1 MGRAGGAG
9 ARDDA
14 EMLPM
19 LRALSPSGFR
29 GRLLL
34 ILLAISLLPL
44 LATAS
49 AFFYI
54 LNRSVTAETF
64 AKLAFV
70 RDAKRSEIEQY
81 LTFATRQA
89 ESLSQS
95 NAVRYSIGDFYG
107 FAYAFRKIDPSPER
121 ATAILHQ
128 MFGIDRDGG
137 GEALLPKD
145 NDAMLRS
152 ALEYANAHQQFHDDF
167 VSFVT
172 TSEFENLY
180 LITPDQRVVYSVE
193 KDRYLGTDLKT
204 LVAATP
210 LSRLSRAMTEA
221 SPDQTMLVGDFTTD
235 PVTGKFAAYVA
246 VRVAFYNKVR
256 GMVIFRLGP
265 KGLNR
270 IVQSQ
275 QGGTSSLYLLNSD
288 SLYIS
293 APEGGKPGMPSNSAA
308 TGADGAP
315 SSAALVEDGLGGV
328 PALAAGTQLHFG
340 AVPWSLV
347 AEVPDSVAF
356 ANSNSLRQIV
366 ITLALVLLPVLTALV
381 FYLSGTMTRPVQRL
395 TDAAGAIA
403 DGNLDHAMPTIKNP
417 SELGRLTASFTRMR
431 DAVSEQ
437 LNLINQKNAEL
448 EKHVGLIEE
457 KNKALEEADRMKDA
471 FVANTSHELRTPLN
485 GIIGISE
492 TLVAGVAGELTTAQ
506 RNQLQLISFSARRL
520 SRLVDDLLDL
530 YRIRQGRMRLD
541 IHPVHIATSV
551 SSVLKMCEPLLRG
564 EPVALEVDIPEDIP
578 FVMAD
583 PVRFEQILYNLL
595 GNAIKY
601 AGQSTI
607 RVVATPAGM
616 NVAISV
622 EDTGVGIASD
632 SLERIFQP
640 LEQAGFGDGTRP
652 PAGTG
657 LGLTIARQLATF
669 LNGKLTAHSVLGEGS
684 RFTLV
689 LPAAAVEPSYVD
701 YFGEELDQKRLHETV
716 DMIARSQIA
725 TDAPMAP
732 GVPLILVVDDEP
744 INIQVLRN
752 VLQPVGYVVRAVEN
766 GADALA
772 FIDRLKPD
780 LVVLDVMMPGMS
792 GLEVAKAIRERYD
805 LLDVPIIMVTARSRT
820 RDVIA
825 GFEHGA
831 NDYVVKPF
839 VKDELLARV
848 ATLLE
853 AARARGQLRENSSL
867 RAEIER
873 RVEVEDAL
881 RLSQQRMARLLD
893 IFEVAILC
901 TDRQHRIIY
910 TNQAALGMLS
920 MPIIAHETAL
930 SSLTGTELAERMYQ
944 AVKREGEFY
953 LSSVRLGGH
962 AFALNVFEFDIGT
975 GGGLALVIQPVSA
988 VSAGDMPR
996 RDRMVHHVLGAIDSA
1011 GANLALLAPE
1021 PKRADTSPLEPQ
1033 GEPEQQRAF
1042 RLIIIDVMKQ
1052 SLDVWKRM
1060 TGKGKID
1067 FAESSGIW
1075 RVNFD
1080 RSSLQARTLEKY
1092 LLLETLPLQP
1102 RWRDVIRSGEFA
1114 LACAMKTGFDADLG
1128 DLVETLRRD
1137 LDQLRAMVR
1146 DGRNNS

>member
-1 MGRAGGAG
+1 
-9 ARDDA
+9 
-14 EMLPM
+14 M

-64 AKLAFV
+64 AKLGFV

-107 FAYAFRKIDPSPER
+107 FAYAFRQIDPSPER

-193 KDRYLGTDLKT
+193 KDRYLGTDLKA
-204 LVAATP
+204 LVTTTP
-210 LSRLSRAMTEA
+210 LSRLSRAMAEA
-221 SPDQTMLVGDFTTD
+221 PKSQTILVGDFTTD
-235 PVTGKFAAYVA
+235 PVTGKFAAYLA

-256 GMVIFRLGP
+256 GMVIFRMGT

-275 QGGTSSLYLLNSD
+275 QGAAGSLYLLNSD
-288 SLYIS
+288 GRYIS
-293 APEGGKPGMPSNSAA
+293 APEGRKAGTQSDPVA
-308 TGADGAP
+308 TDFDGAP

-328 PALAAGTQLHFG
+328 PALAASTQVHFG
-340 AVPWSLV
+340 AVAWSLV
-347 AEVPDSVAF
+347 AEVSESVAF

-366 ITLALVLLPVLTALV
+366 IALALVLLPVLAGLV

-403 DGNLDHAMPTIKNP
+403 DGDLDHAMPEIKNP

-492 TLVAGVAGELTTAQ
+492 TLAAGVAGELTATQ

-551 SSVLKMCEPLLRG
+551 SNVLKMCEPLLRG

-583 PVRFEQILYNLL
+583 PVRLEQILYNLL

-607 RVVATPAGM
+607 RLIAAPERKDI
-616 NVAISV
+616 AISV
-622 EDTGVGIASD
+622 EDTGVGIAND
-632 SLERIFQP
+632 NLERIFQP
-640 LEQAGFGDGTRP
+640 LEQAGVGDGTRG
-652 PAGTG
+652 ASGTG

-689 LPAAAVEPSYVD
+689 LPAATVEPSYVD

-716 DMIARSQIA
+716 DMIARSQITA
-725 TDAPMAP
+725 DAPADP
-732 GVPLILVVDDEP
+732 GMPLILVVDDEP

-752 VLQPVGYVVRAVEN
+752 VLQPVGYAVRAAEN
-766 GADALA
+766 GVDALA
-772 FIDRLKPD
+772 CIERLKPD

-792 GLEVAKAIRERYD
+792 GLEVAKAIRERHD
-805 LLDVPIIMVTARSRT
+805 LLDIPIIMVTARSRT

-839 VKDELLARV
+839 VKEELLARV

-853 AARARGQLRENSSL
+853 AARARSQIRENTSL
-867 RAEIER
+867 KAEIDR
-873 RVEVEDAL
+873 RVQIEEAL
-881 RLSQQRMARLLD
+881 RLSQKRMARLLD

-901 TDRQHRIIY
+901 TDRQGRIAY
-910 TNQAALGMLS
+910 ANQTALGMFGTPAIAGETLLS
-920 MPIIAHETAL
+920 A
-930 SSLTGTELAERMYQ
+930 LTGGELATRVNQ
-944 AVKREGEFY
+944 AVKQDGEFF
-953 LSSVRLGGH
+953 LGDVRFGDHTSTLN
-962 AFALNVFEFDIGT
+962 AFELDSGN
-975 GGGLALVIQPVSA
+975 GGGLALVIQPSA
-988 VSAGDMPR
+988 RSDPGLSR
-996 RDRMVHHVLGAIDSA
+996 RMVRHVLGAIDSV
-1011 GANLALLAPE
+1011 GASLALTAPE
-1021 PKRADTSPLEPQ
+1021 QESTDSLFVEPPAAQENQSAYRSIVVDIMQHSLE
-1033 GEPEQQRAF
+1033 
-1042 RLIIIDVMKQ
+1042 L
-1052 SLDVWKRM
+1052 WKCA
-1060 TGKGKID
+1060 TGKGKIE
-1067 FAESSGIW
+1067 FAERSGIW
-1075 RVNFD
+1075 RVSFD
-1080 RSSLQARTLEKY
+1080 RSSLQARTLDKY
-1092 LLLETLPLQP
+1092 LLIETLPLNP
-1102 RWRDVIRSGEFA
+1102 RWRDVIRSGEFVLAHVMKKGAAGDDELNNLAHA
-1114 LACAMKTGFDADLG
+1114 LRKDL
-1128 DLVETLRRD
+1128 EHLRS
-1137 LDQLRAMVR
+1137 LLR
-1146 DGRNNS
+1146 DGRNYVSA

>member
-1 MGRAGGAG
+1 
-9 ARDDA
+9 
-14 EMLPM
+14 M

-54 LNRSVTAETF
+54 LNRSVTVETF

-107 FAYAFRKIDPSPER
+107 FAYAFRQIDPSPER
-121 ATAILHQ
+121 ATAILRQ

-180 LITPDQRVVYSVE
+180 LITPEQRVVYSVE

-204 LVAATP
+204 LVAPTP
-210 LSRLSRAMTEA
+210 LSRLARAMAEA
-221 SPDQTMLVGDFTTD
+221 PVEQTMLISDFTTD
-235 PVTGKFAAYVA
+235 PVTGKFGAYVA

-256 GMVIFRLGP
+256 GMVIFRMGA

-275 QGGTSSLYLLNSD
+275 QGETSSLYLLNSD
-288 SLYIS
+288 GFYIS
-293 APEGGKPGMPSNSAA
+293 APDGHQPGTRSDPAA
-308 TGADGAP
+308 TGDAAP
-315 SSAALVEDGLGGV
+315 SATALVDDGLGGV
-328 PALAAGTQLHFG
+328 PALAASVQLHFG

-347 AEVPDSVAF
+347 AEVPESVAF

-366 ITLALVLLPVLTALV
+366 ITLALVLLPVLTGLV

-403 DGNLDHAMPTIKNP
+403 DGDLDHVMPTIKNP

-431 DAVSEQ
+431 DAVREQ

-448 EKHVGLIEE
+448 ETHVGLIEE

-492 TLVAGVAGELTTAQ
+492 TLVAGVAGELTATQ

-551 SSVLKMCEPLLRG
+551 SNVLKMCEPLLRG

-607 RVVATPAGM
+607 RVVATPTGK

-640 LEQAGFGDGTRP
+640 LEQAGFGDGTRG

-689 LPAAAVEPSYVD
+689 LPAATVEPSYID

-725 TDAPMAP
+725 ADAPMAP
-732 GVPLILVVDDEP
+732 GAPLILVVDDEP

-752 VLQPVGYVVRAVEN
+752 VLQPVGYVVRAAES

-772 FIDRLKPD
+772 FINRLKPD

-853 AARARGQLRENSSL
+853 AARARSQIRENSSL
-867 RAEIER
+867 KAEIER

-881 RLSQQRMARLLD
+881 RLSQQRMARLLE

-901 TDRQHRIIY
+901 TDHQHRIIY
-910 TNQAALGMLS
+910 ANQAALGMFNV
-920 MPIIAHETAL
+920 PIIANETAL
-930 SSLTGTELAERMYQ
+930 SSLTGTELAESMYQ
-944 AVKREGEFY
+944 AVKREGEFFQP
-953 LSSVRLGGH
+953 SIRLGAD
-962 AFALNVFEFDIGT
+962 AFALSAFEFDIGT
-975 GGGLALVIQPVSA
+975 GGGLALVVQPISA
-988 VSAGDMPR
+988 SDITR
-996 RDRMVHHVLGAIDSA
+996 RDRVVHHLLGAIDSA
-1011 GANLALLAPE
+1011 GANLTILAPE
-1021 PKRADTSPLEPQ
+1021 PERPDASAIEPLAEPR
-1033 GEPEQQRAF
+1033 QQRAF
-1042 RLIIIDVMKQ
+1042 RLTIIDVMKQ
-1052 SLDVWKRM
+1052 SVELWKRM

-1067 FAESSGIW
+1067 FAERSGIW
-1075 RVNFD
+1075 RVNLD

-1114 LACAMKTGFDADLG
+1114 LAHAMKTSLDADLS
-1128 DLVETLRRD
+1128 DLAETLRRD
-1137 LDQLRAMVR
+1137 LDELRAMVR
-1146 DGRNNS
+1146 DGRNLN

>member
-1 MGRAGGAG
+1 
-9 ARDDA
+9 
-14 EMLPM
+14 M
-19 LRALSPSGFR
+19 LRALSPAGFR

-44 LATAS
+44 SATAF

-54 LNRSVTAETF
+54 LNRSVTAETS

-95 NAVRYSIGDFYG
+95 NAVKYSIGDFYG
-107 FAYAFRKIDPSPER
+107 FAYAFRQIDPTPEK

-128 MFGIDRDGG
+128 MFGIDHDGG
-137 GEALLPKD
+137 AEAQLPKD
-145 NDAMLRS
+145 NDLMLRA

-204 LVAATP
+204 LVAPTP
-210 LSRLSRAMTEA
+210 LSRLARAMA
-221 SPDQTMLVGDFTTD
+221 GAPSGRRILVGDFTTD
-235 PVTGKFAAYVA
+235 PVTGKFAAYIA

-256 GMVIFRLGP
+256 GVVIFRLGI
-265 KGLNR
+265 KGLNG
-270 IVQSQ
+270 IVQAQ
-275 QGGTSSLYLLNSD
+275 KGETGSLYLLNSGG
-288 SLYIS
+288 LYIS
-293 APEGGKPGMPSNSAA
+293 APPGRKPGTKSDGSTIDPAA
-308 TGADGAP
+308 TP
-315 SSAALVEDGLGGV
+315 SGAALVQNGLGGV
-328 PALAAGTQLHFG
+328 PALTAGTQHYLDS
-340 AVPWSLV
+340 VPWSLV
-347 AEVPDSVAF
+347 AEVPESVAF
-356 ANSNSLRQIV
+356 ADSNALRRIV
-366 ITLALVLLPVLTALV
+366 LTLALVLLPVLAGIV
-381 FYLSGTMTRPVQRL
+381 YYLSGTMTRPVQRL

-403 DGNLDHAMPTIKNP
+403 DGNLDHAMPAIRNP

-448 EKHVGLIEE
+448 EKQVGLIEE

-492 TLVAGVAGELTTAQ
+492 TLAAGVAGELTSAQ
-506 RNQLQLISFSARRL
+506 RSQLQLISFSARRL

-551 SSVLKMCEPLLRG
+551 SNVLKMCEPLLRG
-564 EPVALEVDIPEDIP
+564 EPVALKVDIPEDIP
-578 FVMAD
+578 FVLAD

-607 RVVATPAGM
+607 CLAAQPVGKDI
-616 NVAISV
+616 AISV

-640 LEQAGFGDGTRP
+640 LEQAAFGDGTRGP
-652 PAGTG
+652 SGTG

-684 RFTLV
+684 RFMLI
-689 LPAAAVEPSYVD
+689 LPAATVEPSYID

-716 DMIARSQIA
+716 DMIARSQIVA
-725 TDAPMAP
+725 DTPAAP
-732 GVPLILVVDDEP
+732 GVPLVLVVDDEP

-752 VLQPVGYVVRAVEN
+752 VLQPVGYAVRAAES

-772 FIDRLKPD
+772 FIDRIKPD

-805 LLDVPIIMVTARSRT
+805 LLDVPIVMVTARSRT

-853 AARARGQLRENSSL
+853 AARARSQLRENSSL
-867 RAEIER
+867 KAEIDR
-873 RVEVEDAL
+873 RVHVEEAL

-901 TDRQHRIIY
+901 TDKQSRISY
-910 TNQAALGMLS
+910 ANQ
-920 MPIIAHETAL
+920 TAL
-930 SSLTGTELAERMYQ
+930 RLFDLQAVTEESSLSALVGNELATRMQ
-944 AVKREGEFY
+944 QTIAQEGEFFTGD
-953 LSSVRLGGH
+953 LRFGGH
-962 AFALNVFEFDIGT
+962 ASSLNAFELDSSN
-975 GGGLALVIQPVSA
+975 GGGLALVIQPVIDGGVRQNA
-988 VSAGDMPR
+988 RTVR
-996 RDRMVHHVLGAIDSA
+996 HVLGAIDSV
-1011 GANLALLAPE
+1011 GADLALA
-1021 PKRADTSPLEPQ
+1021 AT
-1033 GEPEQQRAF
+1033 EPESVEPAF
-1042 RLIIIDVMKQ
+1042 VELQTIKEGQGTYRPILVEVMKH
-1052 SLDVWKRM
+1052 SLELWKAA

-1067 FAESSGIW
+1067 FAERSGIW
-1075 RVNFD
+1075 RVSFD
-1080 RSSLQARTLEKY
+1080 RSSLQARTLDKY
-1092 LLLETLPLQP
+1092 LLIETLPLKP
-1102 RWRDVIRSGEFA
+1102 RWRDVLRSGEFV
-1114 LACAMKTGFDADLG
+1114 LAHVSKKGGQDGEYKELEHI
-1128 DLVETLRRD
+1128 LHRD
-1137 LDQLRAMVR
+1137 LEQLRSLLR
-1146 DGRNNS
+1146 DGRNLY